1 MTTPTALPMAPEA
14 AIARFRAQ
22 SKEFIALELAHKL
35 DTQLASLVRSGVL
48 TLDNWDGANLVL
60 PRTVT
65 TALLEAAA
73 ERVMWHSHRRSYQQ
87 TSTASSN
94 ACKPSVTIRLVLR
107 GQQFPSLGN

>member
-1 MTTPTALPMAPEA
+1 MTMTMPTASPMETGA
-14 AIARFRAQ
+14 AIASLRVHIE
-22 SKEFIALELAHKL
+22 EFIALELTHKL

-73 ERVMWHSHRRSYQQ
+73 ERVIWHSHRRRYQRDI
-87 TSTASSN
+87 N
-94 ACKPSVTIRLVLR
+94 RLK
-107 GQQFPSLGN
+107 QSL